1 MQKRKRKEALLEIR
15 KVYEN
20 IWDKVPKKALT

>member
-15 KVYEN
+15 KVYEK